1 MLNQGNN
8 MSYYGRS
15 EYFRHLR
22 IERLDG
28 DVTPVFSDYLRTV
41 RTLPFTV
48 VTCQER
54 LEGFPYHGSSCIFED
69 EGEIHAEGASCWVIP
84 AGVRHRFLALDEG
97 HLSIWGHFNFFLEPN
112 WNILRFY
119 RVPRLLEGEV
129 RERICGLV
137 RILAENRHETLS
149 EVCRLKRAEF
159 ELLELILEQSE
170 PRLGLQDFRTA
181 YLDFLPLLEYI
192 RAHLAES
199 PGLDRLAR
207 EFGTSRSSLEKKFR
221 KAFGVSIG
229 KFLLNSRLAEAAK
242 LLRDESV
249 SCAEAAD
256 ATGFANQFAFS
267 KAFRKAF
274 QLSPQEYRRNR
285 VG

>member
-112 WNILRFY
+112 WNILQFY
-119 RVPRLLEGEV
+119 RVPRLMEGEI
-129 RERICGLV
+129 RERICALV
-137 RILAENRHETLS
+137 RILAENLTSIVGMLDEDRSVAEICRH
-149 EVCRLKRAEF
+149 
-159 ELLELILEQSE
+159 
-170 PRLGLQDFRTA
+170 FRV
-181 YLDFLPLLEYI
+181 
-192 RAHLAES
+192 
-199 PGLDRLAR
+199 
-207 EFGTSRSSLEKKFR
+207 SRDTFAQFR
-221 KAFGVSIG
+221 KGSPEVQKA
-229 KFLLNSRLAEAAK
+229 LNAK
-242 LLRDESV
+242 EKR
-249 SCAEAAD
+249 
-256 ATGFANQFAFS
+256 
-267 KAFRKAF
+267 RK
-274 QLSPQEYRRNR
+274 RKKN
-285 VG
+285 G

>member
-119 RVPRLLEGEV
+119 RVPRAAGGGDSGADLWAGPDPG
-129 RERICGLV
+129 REPTRDAVGGLPV
-137 RILAENRHETLS
+137 ETGG
-149 EVCRLKRAEF
+149 
-159 ELLELILEQSE
+159 I
-170 PRLGLQDFRTA
+170 RTA
-181 YLDFLPLLEYI
+181 GTHSRTERTAS
-192 RAHLAES
+192 RAAGF
-199 PGLDRLAR
+199 PDGLS
-207 EFGTSRSSLEKKFR
+207 G
-221 KAFGVSIG
+221 
-229 KFLLNSRLAEAAK
+229 
-242 LLRDESV
+242 
-249 SCAEAAD
+249 
-256 ATGFANQFAFS
+256 
-267 KAFRKAF
+267 
-274 QLSPQEYRRNR
+274 LSPASGVYPGASGGIPRS
-285 VG
+285 GSAGP

>member
-1 MLNQGNN
+1 MPIATQQIPARMSRTIPEIILSVEVLFFFVSILYYKKRKIGMLNQGNN

-54 LEGFPYHGSSCIFED
+54 LEGFPYHGSSCIFDD

-119 RVPRLLEGEV
+119 RVPRLLEGEI

-192 RAHLAES
+192 RVWIGWPVSSAPPVRHWRKS
-199 PGLDRLAR
+199 SGR
-207 EFGTSRSSLEKKFR
+207 RS
-221 KAFGVSIG
+221 AFPSE
-229 KFLLNSRLAEAAK
+229 NS
-242 LLRDESV
+242 
-249 SCAEAAD
+249 C
-256 ATGFANQFAFS
+256 
-267 KAFRKAF
+267 
-274 QLSPQEYRRNR
+274 
-285 VG
+285 

>member
-119 RVPRLLEGEV
+119 RVPRLLEGEI

-170 PRLGLQDFRTA
+170 PRLGCR
-181 YLDFLPLLEYI
+181 I
-192 RAHLAES
+192 S
-199 PGLDRLAR
+199 GRLIWT
-207 EFGTSRSSLEKKFR
+207 FSRFWSISGRIWRNPPVWIGWPVSSAPPVRHWR
-221 KAFGVSIG
+221 KSSGRRSAFPSE
-229 KFLLNSRLAEAAK
+229 NS
-242 LLRDESV
+242 
-249 SCAEAAD
+249 C
-256 ATGFANQFAFS
+256 
-267 KAFRKAF
+267 
-274 QLSPQEYRRNR
+274 
-285 VG
+285 

>member
-1 MLNQGNN
+1 MLNQRNT
-8 MSYYGRS
+8 MSYYGKS

-28 DVTPVFSDYLRTV
+28 DVTRVFPDHPRTV

-54 LEGFPYHGSSCIFED
+54 LEGIPYHGSSCLFD
-69 EGEIHAEGASCWVIP
+69 EEEEIHAEGPSCWVIP

-112 WNILRFY
+112 WNILQFY
-119 RVPRLLEGEV
+119 RVPRLLEGEI
-129 RERICGLV
+129 RERICALV
-137 RILAENRHETLS
+137 RILAENRHETLP
-149 EVCRLKRAEF
+149 EVCRLKRVEF

-170 PRLGLQDFRTA
+170 PCLGLQNFRTA
-181 YLDFLPLLEYI
+181 YLDFLPLLEFI

-207 EFGTSRSSLEKKFR
+207 EFGTSRSSLEKRFR
-221 KAFGVSIG
+221 KAFGISIG
-229 KFLLNSRLAEAAK
+229 RFLLNSRLAEAAK
-242 LLRDESV
+242 LLRDASV

-274 QLSPQEYRRNR
+274 QLSPQEYRRTR
-285 VG
+285 GG